1 MGELSFLSQAALF
14 ADRQYE
20 QSCSS
25 SLAVLFHEG
34 PGPPQAPL
42 RSIRGWAGVVAFR
55 AATFPGRLFGR
66 AEASVTTEK
75 RFLKEPHEAL

>member
-42 RSIRGWAGVVAFR
+42 RSIRRWAGVVALK
-55 AATFPGRLFGR
+55 AATFLSRLFRR
-66 AEASVTTEK
+66 ALASVT
-75 RFLKEPHEAL
+75 